1 MSLKKI
7 QIIFVILVIIIGL
20 VLISNSQKQIKE
32 VIVGGKTFFVELAK
46 TETEQNRGLSLH
58 VPLLDNQ
65 GMLFVFQKPD
75 LYGFWMKD
83 MLFSLDIIWIDSNLR
98 IIHIEKSILP
108 DTYPKTFYPESK
120 SLYVLEISA
129 GQSDILNIKIGDAV
143 KFIKN

>member
-1 MSLKKI
+1 M
-7 QIIFVILVIIIGL
+7 VIIIGL

-46 TETEQNRGLSLH
+46 TEVEQNRGLSLH
-58 VPLLDNQ
+58 VPLLDNR

-83 MLFSLDIIWIDSNLR
+83 MLFPLDIIWIDGELR

-129 GQSDILNIKIGDAV
+129 GQSDILNIKTGDTV
-143 KFIKN
+143 KFVKN